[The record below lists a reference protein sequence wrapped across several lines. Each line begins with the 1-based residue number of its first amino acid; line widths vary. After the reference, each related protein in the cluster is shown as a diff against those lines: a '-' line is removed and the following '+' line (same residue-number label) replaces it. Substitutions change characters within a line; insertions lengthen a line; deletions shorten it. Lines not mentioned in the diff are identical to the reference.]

1 MARHREEVLNTV
13 LAEVIVARGLNAD
26 PETIRRSGAH
36 RPDVYIAFR
45 GMRLGLEG
53 KIDDVANAR
62 ALVIEDAMKRVDAGL
77 TQMSIAVIY
86 PEQLRATPFDQLAQ
100 DLSRAQFSFCVCT
113 EGGVGDW
120 RSGSIDLI
128 LNELRRAHDAMA
140 TDDIVR
146 QAAES
151 LSVYLQDVATVFQE
165 NPATCD
171 RLVDL
176 LGIGTNE

>member
-1 MARHREEVLNTV
+1 MPRHREEVLNTI
-13 LAEVIVARGLNAD
+13 LAEVIVARGMNAD

-36 RPDVYIAFR
+36 RPDVYVAFR

-53 KIDDVANAR
+53 KVGDVANAR
-62 ALVIEDAMKRVDAGL
+62 SLVVADSVNRVDAGL
-77 TQMSIAVIY
+77 TQMSIAVVY
-86 PEQLRATPFDQLAQ
+86 PESLRTAAFEQLAHEMSHANF
-100 DLSRAQFSFCVCT
+100 DFCICT
-113 EGGVGDW
+113 ETGVGEW
-120 RSGSIDLI
+120 RNGSIDTI
-128 LNELRRAHDAMA
+128 LTELRRAHDALA

-165 NPATCD
+165 SPATCD

-176 LGIGTNE
+176 LGIGTSD